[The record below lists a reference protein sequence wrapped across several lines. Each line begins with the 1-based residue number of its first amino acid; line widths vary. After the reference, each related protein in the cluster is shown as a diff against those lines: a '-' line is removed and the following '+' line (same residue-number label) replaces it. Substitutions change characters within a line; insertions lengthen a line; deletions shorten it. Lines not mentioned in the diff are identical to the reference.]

1 MFRPPEG
8 DLTMLGRLRG
18 GAQNR
23 TTSTSTDDACLIV
36 GLGNPG
42 PRYEGTRHNVGFM
55 VMRELARLLP
65 DGAERKRFQSAYIET
80 RRDERKVVIA
90 LPETFMN
97 ESGQA
102 VAQLARWYRIPPRQ
116 VLIVH
121 DELDLPFGTLRLRTE
136 GSDGGHNGMTSVIQ
150 HLGTSDF
157 PRLRVGIGRPRQ
169 GSTVPYVLSR
179 FSADE
184 QRQLP
189 EVIQQAAQAAI
200 VWLDDGAIS
209 AMNQYNRNVL
219 PNTQTGERAPTPG
232 V

>member
-1 MFRPPEG
+1 MIRPPEG

-18 GAQNR
+18 GAHNR
-23 TTSTSTDDACLIV
+23 TPSASTDDACLIV

-42 PRYEGTRHNVGFM
+42 QRYEGTRHNAGFM

-65 DGAERKRFQSAYIET
+65 EGAERKRFQSAYIET
-80 RRDERKVVIA
+80 RRDDRKVVIA

-102 VAQLARWYRIPPRQ
+102 VAQLARWYRIPPEQ
-116 VLIVH
+116 VLVVH

-150 HLGTSDF
+150 HLGTSAF

-179 FSADE
+179 FNADE

-189 EVIQQAAQAAI
+189 DVIRQAAQAAL
-200 VWLDDGAIS
+200 VWLDDGATS

-219 PNTQTGERAPTPG
+219 PTAPTGERAPTPG